1 MGATPNPE
9 KYIQV
14 FGLRN
19 HGKMKNGMPATELV
33 YIHSKV
39 AWSLQAFDSRRP
51 RGVDRQREHQRPQ
64 HDGIS

>member
-1 MGATPNPE
+1 MTRLMASTPEPE

-19 HGKMKNGMPATELV
+19 HGKMKNGKPATELV

-39 AWSLQAFDSRRP
+39 SLA
-51 RGVDRQREHQRPQ
+51 
-64 HDGIS
+64 

>member
-9 KYIQV
+9 KYVQV

-39 AWSLQAFDSRRP
+39 A
-51 RGVDRQREHQRPQ
+51 
-64 HDGIS
+64 